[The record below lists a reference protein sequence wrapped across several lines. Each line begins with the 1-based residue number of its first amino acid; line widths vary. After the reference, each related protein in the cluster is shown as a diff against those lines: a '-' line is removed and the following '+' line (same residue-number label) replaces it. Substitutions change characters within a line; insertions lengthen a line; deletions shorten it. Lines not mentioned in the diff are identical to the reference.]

1 MDIHILT
8 LFPDMF
14 RGVFEESIIKR
25 AQEKGRV
32 NIFLHDLRQFGLGK
46 RKVAD
51 DYPYGGGAG
60 MIMRIEPVYNA
71 IKKIKTQ
78 NTRHYKTG
86 GQERKKNKIK
96 TILLTPQGE
105 VLNEKKSK
113 KLAKESSVV
122 LICGHYKGLDERI
135 RLNLIDEEI
144 SIGDYVLSGGE
155 IAAMVLVDAMVRLI
169 PGVLGNEESMRLD
182 SFHQNILEGP
192 LYTRPAEFEGI
203 KVPDILLSGNH
214 EQISDWRRKEA
225 LRRTYLKRPELLD
238 MIKLTKED
246 KQMLEEIKKEKL

>member
-8 LFPDMF
+8 LFPNTF

-25 AQEKGRV
+25 AQEKGIV

-46 RKVAD
+46 HKVTD
-51 DYPYGGGAG
+51 DAPYGGGAG
-60 MIMRIEPVYNA
+60 MIMQIEPIYAA
-71 IKKIKTQ
+71 IKEIKKNNRKKKIKS
-78 NTRHYKTG
+78 R
-86 GQERKKNKIK
+86 

-113 KLAKESSVV
+113 KLAKESSLV

-144 SIGDYVLSGGE
+144 SVGDYVLSGGE
-155 IAAMVLVDAMVRLI
+155 IAAMTVVDTVIRLI
-169 PGVLGNEESMRLD
+169 PKVVGNKESIKLD
-182 SFHQNILEGP
+182 SFYQNILEGP
-192 LYTRPAEFEGI
+192 LYTRPAEFEGM

-214 EQISDWRRKEA
+214 EEISKWRRKEA

-238 MIKLTKED
+238 MIKLNKED
-246 KQMLEEIKKEKL
+246 KQMLKEIKKE

>member
-1 MDIHILT
+1 LT
-8 LFPDMF
+8 LFPGMF

-25 AQEKGRV
+25 AQEKELAK
-32 NIFLHDLRQFGLGK
+32 IFLHDLRQFGLGK

-71 IKKIKTQ
+71 IKKIKVQ
-78 NTRHYKTG
+78 NKK
-86 GQERKKNKIK
+86 KKNKIK

-113 KLAKESSVV
+113 KLAKESSVI
-122 LICGHYKGLDERI
+122 LICGHYRGLDERI
-135 RLNLIDEEI
+135 RLNLVDEEI

-155 IAAMVLVDAMVRLI
+155 IAAMVLVDAIVRLI
-169 PGVLGNEESMRLD
+169 PGVLGNEESMQMD

-203 KVPDILLSGNH
+203 KVPDVLLSGNH

-238 MIKLTKED
+238 MIKLTKKD
-246 KQMLEEIKKEKL
+246 KQMLEEIKKE

>member
-8 LFPDMF
+8 LFPGMF
-14 RGVFEESIIKR
+14 RGVLEESIIKR
-25 AQEKGRV
+25 AQEKGLV
-32 NIFLHDLRQFGLGK
+32 KIFLHDLREFGLGK
-46 RKVAD
+46 RKTTD

-71 IKKIKTQ
+71 IKKIKAK
-78 NTRHYKTG
+78 NTRHCRTG
-86 GQERKKNKIK
+86 GQERKKNKIR

-105 VLNEKKSK
+105 ILNEGKSK
-113 KLAKESSVV
+113 KLAKESSVI

-144 SIGDYVLSGGE
+144 SVGDYVLSGGE
-155 IAAMVLVDAMVRLI
+155 IAAMVVVDTITRLI
-169 PGVLGNEESMRLD
+169 PGVLGNKESMRLD

-192 LYTRPAEFEGI
+192 LYTRPVEFKGM
-203 KVPDILLSGNH
+203 KVPDSLLSGNH
-214 EQISDWRRKEA
+214 GQIFDWRRKEA
-225 LRRTYLKRPELLD
+225 LRRTYLKRPELFNV
-238 MIKLTKED
+238 IKLSEKD